1 MLSYEVKL
9 GSIEMNIYELK
20 IKIYLL
26 KDIKIDEVQGY
37 IAYFIDSVLIKDN
50 NFLGIHEANAYKYYS
65 FDSLYSLAKE
75 GTYQKDNTYVFRIRT
90 VDYKMAE
97 YLYEKLI
104 RNRTKEL
111 QGLTGEIKIIKPK
124 LIKRLYTLTPVVLKT
139 DQGYWKNSLT
149 LADFE
154 ERLKVNLIKKYKEIT
169 GEWIDEDFQLYHQ
182 IRIKNKIPV
191 SRKYKNI
198 KMLGDMIEIEI
209 AENENA
215 QKLARLALGAGLLEM
230 NARGFGFVNYTYY

>member
-1 MLSYEVKL
+1 MDVYE
-9 GSIEMNIYELK
+9 IK
-20 IKIYLL
+20 IKLYLL
-26 KDIKIDEVQGY
+26 KDIKIEETQTY
-37 IAYFIDSVLIKDN
+37 LAYFIDSVMIKDN
-50 NFLGIHEANAYKYYS
+50 IFLGVHETNQYKFYS
-65 FDSLYSLAKE
+65 FDSLYPLAKE
-75 GTYQKDNTYVFRIRT
+75 GIYQKDNTYVFRIRT

-124 LIKRLYTLTPVVLKT
+124 LIKKLYTLTPVVLKT

-149 LADFE
+149 FADFE
-154 ERLKVNLIKKYKEIT
+154 ERLKINLIKKYKSIT
-169 GEWIDEDFQLYHQ
+169 GEDIDEDFQLYFQ
-182 IRIKNKIPV
+182 INFKNKVPV
-191 SRKYKNI
+191 SRKYKGV
-198 KMLGDMIEIEI
+198 KLLGDMIEIEI

-230 NARGFGFVNYTYY
+230 NARGFGFVNYIYY

>member
-1 MLSYEVKL
+1 MKVYE
-9 GSIEMNIYELK
+9 IK
-20 IKIYLL
+20 IKVYLL
-26 KDIKIDEVQGY
+26 KNIKIDEVQGY
-37 IAYFIDSVLIKDN
+37 IAYFIDSVLIKVD
-50 NFLGIHEANAYKYYS
+50 NFLSVHEANAYKYYS
-65 FDSLYSLAKE
+65 FDSLYPLAKE

-124 LIKRLYTLTPVVLKT
+124 LIKKLYTLTPVVLKT

-149 LADFE
+149 FADFE
-154 ERLKVNLIKKYKEIT
+154 ERLKINLIKKYKSIT
-169 GEWIDEDFQLYHQ
+169 GEDIDEDFQLNFQ
-182 IRIKNKIPV
+182 INFKNKVPV
-191 SRKYKNI
+191 SRKYKGV
-198 KMLGDMIEIEI
+198 KLLGDMIELEI

-230 NARGFGFVNYTYY
+230 NARGFGFVNYIYY